1 MRKLALKSDGFTLI
15 EVILIIVVVSI
26 FMSAIGIPLLN
37 STGRAGTPDH
47 WLH

>member
-37 STGRAGTPDH
+37 SC
-47 WLH
+47 